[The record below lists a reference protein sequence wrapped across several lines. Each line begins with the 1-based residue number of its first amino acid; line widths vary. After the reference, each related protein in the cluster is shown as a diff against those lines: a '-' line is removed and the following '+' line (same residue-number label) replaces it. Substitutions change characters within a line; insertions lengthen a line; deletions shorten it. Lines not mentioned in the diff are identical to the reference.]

1 MKLIT
6 IFLAAAM
13 CPALVQALELE
24 SLTTA
29 GIAEISRAADIRV
42 PEPQAVSGPDDLV
55 KGVALVPGKTIQLIV
70 EQDSLDLAD
79 YSAEMTVRCS
89 YKAGLFW
96 PQARSCGRRELPAVL
111 EAGGLLVIPPVEAFE
126 GHRGRDLDNFS
137 VSVVV
142 RERGDDAGYLFS
154 MDIRGTKALAAY
166 ARATPILSVLK
177 MGAGLAE
184 VLVEGSPLAG
194 SELSRDPAASLLSF
208 VLVEPRTEESDGIM
222 LVSPLGETGSFDNR
236 DYTSAGSL
244 AGLKSLPL
252 APGVLVER
260 IDDRRKLELLT
271 SLKVE
276 SPDGDVTFRSS
287 RIEVLKTADGLKDIR
302 QIDLR

>member
-1 MKLIT
+1 MKLMT
-6 IFLAAAM
+6 MFVAVAM
-13 CPALVQALELE
+13 CPAFVQALELE
-24 SLTTA
+24 GVNAA
-29 GIAEISRAADIRV
+29 GVAEISRAADIRV
-42 PEPQAVSGPDDLV
+42 PEPQAASGPDDLV
-55 KGVALVPGKTIQLIV
+55 KGGALVPGKTIQLIV
-70 EQDSLDLAD
+70 EQGSLDLAD

-89 YKAGLFW
+89 YKAGLLW

-111 EAGGLLVIPPVEAFE
+111 EAGGRLLIPPVEAFE
-126 GHRGRDLDNFS
+126 GRRGRDLDNFS

-142 RERGDDAGYLFS
+142 REKGDDAGYLFS
-154 MDIRGTKALAAY
+154 MDIRGRKALAAY
-166 ARATPILSVLK
+166 ANATPVLSVLK
-177 MGAGLAE
+177 MDAGLAE
-184 VLVEGSPLAG
+184 VLVEGRPLAG

-208 VLVEPRTEESDGIM
+208 VLVEPGTEEPDGIM
-222 LVSPLGETGSFDNR
+222 LVSPLGDTGSFDNR

-260 IDDRRKLELLT
+260 VDDRRKLELLT

-276 SPDGDVTFRSS
+276 DPDGNVTFRRS
-287 RIEVLKTADGLKDIR
+287 RVEILKTTAGLKDIR